1 MTPQQETL
9 LNDAMATAE
18 DYIFA
23 IARHV
28 VYSTKENRQIVANNR
43 TALIDAIKKMD
54 ID

>member
-1 MTPQQETL
+1 MIPQQETL
-9 LNDAMATAE
+9 LNDALATAE

-28 VYSTKENRQIVANNR
+28 VYSTKESRQIVANNR
-43 TALIDAIKKMD
+43 TALIEAIKKMD